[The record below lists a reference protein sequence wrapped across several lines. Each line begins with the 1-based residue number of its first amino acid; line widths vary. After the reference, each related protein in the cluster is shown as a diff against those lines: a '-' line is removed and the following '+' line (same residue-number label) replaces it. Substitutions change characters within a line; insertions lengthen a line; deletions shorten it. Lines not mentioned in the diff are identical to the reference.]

1 MSVRV
6 TERLLTANETKKRQ
20 VPRSLKLSFQR
31 REKFGNHMA
40 MALWPYVRRLTQKYY
55 FYEHEYVQVLVKE
68 NYLEPSIYTKISQ
81 TFTYSMSLEF

>member
-31 REKFGNHMA
+31 REKFGNLWYHMA
-40 MALWPYVRRLTQKYY
+40 IRRLTQKYY
-55 FYEHEYVQVLVKE
+55 FYEHEYVLVKE

>member
-31 REKFGNHMA
+31 REKFGN
-40 MALWPYVRRLTQKYY
+40 LPYGIRRLTQKYY
-55 FYEHEYVQVLVKE
+55 FYEHEYVLVKE